1 MFRKIPQDLRNY
13 IFKQIEKEIKLNNN
27 AAKDQLE
34 KGEKLEIEWSK
45 NQKQWICL
53 GGKLMMGPMFLA
65 ILYFAPCKNKTWLS
79 LSFQKIL
86 FEKDSFLQ
94 TFDFLELHSSNSLDL
109 FLLVH

>member
-1 MFRKIPQDLRNY
+1 MRFTFCFLLKACLEKIPQDLRNY

-53 GGKLMMGPMFLA
+53 GGKLMGPMFLA
-65 ILYFAPCKNKTWLS
+65 ILYFAPCKKKTWLS
-79 LSFQKIL
+79 LSFQKNPI
-86 FEKDSFLQ
+86 
-94 TFDFLELHSSNSLDL
+94 
-109 FLLVH
+109 